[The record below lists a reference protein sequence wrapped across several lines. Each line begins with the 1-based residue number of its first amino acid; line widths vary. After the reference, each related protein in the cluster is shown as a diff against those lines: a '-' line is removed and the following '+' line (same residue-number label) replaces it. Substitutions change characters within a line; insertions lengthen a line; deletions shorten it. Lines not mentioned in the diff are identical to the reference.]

1 MGGRDFKIDD
11 LIGRPFKDEA
21 RGPDAYDCYGLV
33 LEVFRRQGIK
43 IPDYGVG
50 LVTEQRVMIDKK
62 VQEAWKDWDQIKKP
76 IPGCLVILAFPFLGW
91 ASHFG
96 VMINEEKFIN
106 TRIKTGVV
114 VDRISSPAWKRRI
127 LSFHIYKGN

>member
-1 MGGRDFKIDD
+1 LKNFQIND
-11 LIGRPFKDEA
+11 LIGKPFKDKA

-33 LEVFRRQGIK
+33 LEVFRRQGIE

-50 LVTEQRVMIDKK
+50 FVTEQTALIDKK
-62 VQEAWKDWDQIKKP
+62 VQEVWKDWDQIKKP
-76 IPGCLVILAFPFLGW
+76 IPGGLIILAFPFPGW

-96 VMINEEKFIN
+96 VMVNGEKFIN

-114 VDRISSPAWKRRI
+114 IDRITSPAWKKRV
-127 LSFHIYKGN
+127 LSFHTYKGN